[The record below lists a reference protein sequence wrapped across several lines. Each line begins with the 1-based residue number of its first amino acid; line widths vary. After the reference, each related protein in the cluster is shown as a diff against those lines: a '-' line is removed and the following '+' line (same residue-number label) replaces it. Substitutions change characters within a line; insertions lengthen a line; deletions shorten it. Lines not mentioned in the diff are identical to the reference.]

1 MKKFIGE
8 FSILKDLGFICNK
21 SHNYYFLPRKNTYKN
36 YSPINVDIK
45 TRIVEYSDEQDLKL
59 IEKFVEEIV

>member
-8 FSILKDLGFICNK
+8 FSILEDLGFICNQ
-21 SHNYYFLPRKNTYKN
+21 SRDYYFLPRKFMHRDYC
-36 YSPINVDIK
+36 PISVDIK
-45 TRIVEYSDEQDLKL
+45 TRIVEYSDDNDLKL